1 MLRASIASTGSTG
14 STGNEAAVAGGI
26 DSGLPFGHELVALA
40 EAAVDP
46 AATGLAAARD
56 RLRRAAGS
64 AFVNDAAAVIAN
76 FEMMTRVADLTGAAL
91 DQSRRDALAPT
102 VAVVGAS
109 EFSTLRWG

>member
-1 MLRASIASTGSTG
+1 MLRASIATTG
-14 STGNEAAVAGGI
+14 STGNAAAVAGGI

-46 AATGLAAARD
+46 ARVGLGVAREQ
-56 RLRRAAGS
+56 LRNVAGT
-64 AFVNDAAAVIAN
+64 AVVHDAAAVIAN

-91 DQSRRDALAPT
+91 YDSRRDALAPI
-102 VAVVGAS
+102 VAASGAS